1 MSKISFKKPKTVI
14 EPELVPIETGDI
26 LNILIDP
33 SGTKKYEIRI
43 VGKTCFGEFSDV
55 NRQNYI
61 FGTVVGDP
69 DAIIQLDFKDEILY
83 YNGSDFFKVE
93 HFSVVEYKG
102 EELVFDPKKYTL
114 CKVVNKKKFINRPV
128 AVGDMLSKPS
138 SSGYW
143 KVVYINDSCSA
154 VVVENENTR
163 KIEMINFKDT
173 NALDAYGLFWG

>member
-1 MSKISFKKPKTVI
+1 
-14 EPELVPIETGDI
+14 
-26 LNILIDP
+26 
-33 SGTKKYEIRI
+33 
-43 VGKTCFGEFSDV
+43 
-55 NRQNYI
+55 
-61 FGTVVGDP
+61 
-69 DAIIQLDFKDEILY
+69 
-83 YNGSDFFKVE
+83 
-93 HFSVVEYKG
+93 VVEYKG

-154 VVVENENTR
+154 VVVGNENTR